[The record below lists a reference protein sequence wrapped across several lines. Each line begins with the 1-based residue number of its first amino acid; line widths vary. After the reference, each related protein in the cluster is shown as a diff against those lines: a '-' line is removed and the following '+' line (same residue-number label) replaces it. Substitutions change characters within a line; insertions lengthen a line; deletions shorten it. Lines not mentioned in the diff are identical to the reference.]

1 MEALDRCGIDA
12 LLEGSEENYS
22 KNLSEFRTDAFRHHM
37 GVRYRRKYGAWEE
50 ACGRFDKLFMYVDE
64 DSRLDRFR
72 QEFAEELDF
81 IDRDRGFWEVIPT
94 GCSKGLAMEELA
106 EALGIPMADTV
117 AVGDSSND
125 LEMLQRAGT
134 AIAMGNATQGIMD
147 LADYV
152 TTDVMEDGIWNA
164 LDWLGVL

>member
-1 MEALDRCGIDA
+1 
-12 LLEGSEENYS
+12 
-22 KNLSEFRTDAFRHHM
+22 
-37 GVRYRRKYGAWEE
+37 
-50 ACGRFDKLFMYVDE
+50 
-64 DSRLDRFR
+64 
-72 QEFAEELDF
+72 
-81 IDRDRGFWEVIPT
+81 
-94 GCSKGLAMEELA
+94 MEELA

-134 AIAMGNATQGIMD
+134 AIAMGNATQGIRD

-164 LDWLGVL
+164 LDWGCCSGGWDKHTIFCRNVNRNSLRNSASGGMIRTIWNTKGRKQIWTP